1 MFLGTYSPRMDDKGR
16 LILPAKYREELA
28 DGLVLTR
35 GQERCIYVFSGEEF
49 QNVHRQMRQA
59 PLTSRQAR
67 DYIRVFLSGASDE
80 VPDKQGRIT
89 IPGNLR
95 EYAGLD
101 REVTVIGAGDRAEIW
116 DTAAWNAYL
125 EEKETEF
132 SSTDEEAIPGLF

>member
-1 MFLGTYSPRMDDKGR
+1 MFLGTYTPRMDEKGR

-35 GQERCIYVFSGEEF
+35 GQERCIYVFSSEEF
-49 QNVHRQMRQA
+49 QNVHQQMRQA

-80 VPDKQGRIT
+80 TPDKQGRVT
-89 IPGNLR
+89 IPPGLR

-125 EEKETEF
+125 EEKESEF

>member
-1 MFLGTYSPRMDDKGR
+1 MFLGTYTPRMDEKGR

-28 DGLVLTR
+28 EGLVLTR
-35 GQERCIYVFSGEEF
+35 GQERCIYVFSTEEF
-49 QNVHRQMRQA
+49 QNVHEQMRQA

-80 VPDKQGRIT
+80 TPDKQGRVT
-89 IPGNLR
+89 IPPGLR

-101 REVTVIGAGDRAEIW
+101 RDVTVIGAGDRAEIW
-116 DTAAWNAYL
+116 DTAAWNTYL
-125 EEKETEF
+125 EEKESEF